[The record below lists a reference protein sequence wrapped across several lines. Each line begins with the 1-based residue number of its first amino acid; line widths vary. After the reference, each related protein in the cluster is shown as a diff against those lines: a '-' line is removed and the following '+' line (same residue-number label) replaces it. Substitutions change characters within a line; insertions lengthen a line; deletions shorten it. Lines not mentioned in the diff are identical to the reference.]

1 MDCVPVAFIA
11 FKALVFGACMF
22 YAIKWHYEQG
32 KKKGEDSR
40 TLLLTSTMVAGGFV
54 AAVGLVM
61 YLTFYLATSLGMDLS
76 F

>member
-1 MDCVPVAFIA
+1 
-11 FKALVFGACMF
+11 MF

-40 TLLLTSTMVAGGFV
+40 TLLLTSTMVVGGFV

>member
-1 MDCVPVAFIA
+1 MDWVPVAFIT
-11 FKALVFGACMF
+11 FKVLVFGACMF

-40 TLLLTSTMVAGGFV
+40 TLLLTSTMVVGGFV